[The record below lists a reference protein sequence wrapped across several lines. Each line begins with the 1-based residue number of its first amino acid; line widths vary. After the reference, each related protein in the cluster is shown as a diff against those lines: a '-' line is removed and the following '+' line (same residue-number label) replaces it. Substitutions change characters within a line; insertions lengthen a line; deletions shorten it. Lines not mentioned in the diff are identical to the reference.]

1 MGFDWPPEVC
11 ARRASRSLVSCSR
24 PGLARRRPSRS
35 SLCTLLP
42 VRLISPASNSPGLV
56 SPSEFDRNVLLHPQ
70 QMQPLPWGSFPFDA
84 CDRGGPHSRVCLAR
98 FVAPS
103 GFFRPL
109 GALLPPRP
117 PRPYFMPRPSVG
129 FTLRSFSLRGE
140 GTCLS
145 ARSCPRAVART
156 VRGFHRAPRP
166 TTGPCSLR
174 KSVAPSPRG
183 PGGSVAAPLG
193 FRLSRGFFPS
203 AMAGGFPLASSHELG
218 LRARSPEFRSRSGRF
233 VSAETTAPLEV
244 RAPRVASRQFAANAA
259 LAHGFAT
266 AFGWHRCSSNTVSGR
281 HRRSTQGSRD
291 RLSVP
296 RSLRTTCIP
305 WIPASRAGRKA
316 FRSSPGSSWAGFPP
330 PLEVPRRQTLPLPA
344 SVDNRFL
351 GGGKTGTAGAGVGGA
366 CGSEPA
372 GGRARDA
379 EGDAG
384 RDLSIQSRSEAR
396 SASAERSPLVKST
409 CAAIGSPRKRRT
421 TLLKPLDEESM

>member
-24 PGLARRRPSRS
+24 SGLARRRPSRS

-145 ARSCPRAVART
+145 ARSCPRAVGYNGARLP
-156 VRGFHRAPRP
+156 PRP
-166 TTGPCSLR
+166 SPDYRALLPPEVRRALAERSRRERRCSL
-174 KSVAPSPRG
+174 
-183 PGGSVAAPLG
+183 
-193 FRLSRGFFPS
+193 
-203 AMAGGFPLASSHELG
+203 
-218 LRARSPEFRSRSGRF
+218 
-233 VSAETTAPLEV
+233 
-244 RAPRVASRQFAANAA
+244 
-259 LAHGFAT
+259 
-266 AFGWHRCSSNTVSGR
+266 
-281 HRRSTQGSRD
+281 
-291 RLSVP
+291 
-296 RSLRTTCIP
+296 
-305 WIPASRAGRKA
+305 
-316 FRSSPGSSWAGFPP
+316 GFPP
-330 PLEVPRRQTLPLPA
+330 LQGFLPVRDGRRLPAGLLSRAWAASPLPRV
-344 SVDNRFL
+344 SF
-351 GGGKTGTAGAGVGGA
+351 TVG
-366 CGSEPA
+366 PV
-372 GGRARDA
+372 RLRRDH
-379 EGDAG
+379 
-384 RDLSIQSRSEAR
+384 RPS
-396 SASAERSPLVKST
+396 
-409 CAAIGSPRKRRT
+409 
-421 TLLKPLDEESM
+421 